1 MGYLGMLRLR
11 TASGTQVTLYAGV
24 DDNQETKMNAPGTL
38 VKRKLKEDLME
49 KERRGL
55 SMGRKKGEKKLKGE
69 GGFYLTVTQKFSG
82 DAKIV

>member
-1 MGYLGMLRLR
+1 MLRPR
-11 TASGTQVTLYAGV
+11 TASGTQITLYAGV
-24 DDNQETKMNAPGTL
+24 NDNQETKMNAPRTL
-38 VKRKLKEDLME
+38 VKRKRELKEDLME

-55 SMGRKKGEKKLKGE
+55 SMGRRKAKRKHRGE